1 MIQAAPR
8 GADGAD
14 SPDGSDGSDGAN
26 KGGKQ
31 LAAVDPFPTD
41 VLPAP
46 LARYVREGAKSV
58 GCPEDYFGVALL
70 CLAGAAIGNSRA
82 IELKP
87 TWRETALTWVAVVG
101 DPGMLKSPMLGLVTK
116 PFEERQLRLE
126 EEFVAAWRAYKE
138 ELELHE
144 QAKKPKEGKPA
155 DELPAADATASDASP
170 EPVPPVLERCITGD
184 TTVEAVAKLLK
195 ENPRGLLL
203 CRDELAAWTLA
214 MNQYRGGRG
223 SDRQFYMSIWC
234 GATIWLDRKG
244 EPRPLMVP
252 DPFLSILGC
261 LCPDMLGE
269 LAGRG
274 DRQDGFMDRVL
285 FCYPDAPPP
294 PTWSE
299 DEISLDAERAWRD
312 AVEALFA
319 LEPEWVE
326 GRPKARVVRLSPPA
340 KEAWVEFYNGHS
352 REMGAADFPGGL
364 KGFWSKLRG
373 YAARLALILHELR
386 LVTGESTSGEAVDEP
401 AMRGGIVLAE
411 YFATHAARV
420 HKLMSPKAE
429 LASHEKTAMEAV
441 ANLVGAKGGAW
452 EGTAEQLQ
460 AMLNGAPESNDAKGW
475 GMWPASP
482 ESLGRALRRLAD
494 RLKKDHGLE
503 LRFSRAPDRKRT
515 RLIALKKLSGPSA
528 AGATP
533 EKATS
538 CKADGSRK
546 ASAAAKQTVQA
557 TQGSP
562 RTVSG
567 NGSRKR

>member
-1 MIQAAPR
+1 
-8 GADGAD
+8 
-14 SPDGSDGSDGAN
+14 
-26 KGGKQ
+26 
-31 LAAVDPFPTD
+31 
-41 VLPAP
+41 
-46 LARYVREGAKSV
+46 
-58 GCPEDYFGVALL
+58 
-70 CLAGAAIGNSRA
+70 
-82 IELKP
+82 
-87 TWRETALTWVAVVG
+87 
-101 DPGMLKSPMLGLVTK
+101 
-116 PFEERQLRLE
+116 
-126 EEFVAAWRAYKE
+126 
-138 ELELHE
+138 
-144 QAKKPKEGKPA
+144 
-155 DELPAADATASDASP
+155 
-170 EPVPPVLERCITGD
+170 
-184 TTVEAVAKLLK
+184 
-195 ENPRGLLL
+195 
-203 CRDELAAWTLA
+203 
-214 MNQYRGGRG
+214 
-223 SDRQFYMSIWC
+223 
-234 GATIWLDRKG
+234 
-244 EPRPLMVP
+244 MVP

-274 DRQDGFMDRVL
+274 ERQDGFMDRVL

-386 LVTGESTSGEAVDEP
+386 LVTRESTSGEAVDEP
-401 AMRGGIVLAE
+401 SMRGGIMLAE

-420 HKLMSPKAE
+420 HKLMSPKEA
-429 LASHEKTAMEAV
+429 LASDEKTVMEAV
-441 ANLVGAKGGAW
+441 ANLVGAQGGAW

-460 AMLNGAPESNDAKGW
+460 TVLDGVPGSDAKAW

-482 ESLGRALRRLAD
+482 ESLGRALRRLAGA
-494 RLKKDHGLE
+494 LETHHGIE
-503 LRFSRAPDRKRT
+503 ARFSRAKDHKRT
-515 RLIALKKLSGPSA
+515 RLITLKKLSEPSEPSA